1 MSRRGLHS
9 RGRGTWQVIV
19 PAWRTEDPELD
30 TFDKVIAIW
39 LFSHLEGYVDDHV
52 SMTSMARK
60 LGISTER
67 TRKSLARLHELGI
80 IFSLDVKP
88 GARAVIGLDKEVW
101 EHGNRA
107 ESRTPPPSEI
117 PHGTERNSARS
128 EAAHLPMGEDQA
140 GTQVARATAARADA
154 LFERFWQAY
163 PRKIGKPAAK
173 AKFVAALRTAR
184 VEDIAAGLHRW
195 CEHWAARGEPEFIPH
210 PSTWL
215 HQQRWNDTPPPVRGQ
230 RGAPTRPLTRME
242 QAYQRRTN
250 CTDDEA
256 RAWSQHASE
265 LRRGEVIASDVVAEA
280 AGG

>member
-1 MSRRGLHS
+1 MK
-9 RGRGTWQVIV
+9 RGTYRDRSGWTAY
-19 PAWRTEDPELD
+19 PNSRWEDPRLD
-30 TFDKVIAIW
+30 TFDKVIAGW
-39 LFSHLEGYVDDHV
+39 LMSHADGFVAEHISRHEISDRLDIDP
-52 SMTSMARK
+52 ARVTK
-60 LGISTER
+60 SLKRLAALGIVTMTAGQRGRLVIEPCVEAWEQPLRPDGIPTGDRAENQPVTER
-67 TRKSLARLHELGI
+67 KT
-80 IFSLDVKP
+80 
-88 GARAVIGLDKEVW
+88 
-101 EHGNRA
+101 NR
-107 ESRTPPPSEI
+107 
-117 PHGTERNSARS
+117 SADL
-128 EAAHLPMGEDQA
+128 HLPIGEEQ
-140 GTQVARATAARADA
+140 GEQHPVRATAARADA

-173 AKFVAALRTAR
+173 TKFVAALRTAR

-230 RGAPTRPLTRME
+230 RGATARPLTRME

-256 RAWSQHASE
+256 RAWSQHAGE